1 VLIGL
6 LCSTI
11 QYSTVHHSRMVMNID
26 FFRPEKNDTFV
37 KVEKR
42 KRRSR
47 EKVEK
52 RREQMLL
59 KHRRDVEKEEK

>member
-1 VLIGL
+1 
-6 LCSTI
+6 
-11 QYSTVHHSRMVMNID
+11 MNID

-52 RREQMLL
+52 RREEMLL
-59 KHRRDVEKEEK
+59 KHQRDVEEEER

>member
-1 VLIGL
+1 
-6 LCSTI
+6 
-11 QYSTVHHSRMVMNID
+11 MNID
-26 FFRPEKNDTFV
+26 FFRLEKNDTFV

-52 RREQMLL
+52 RREEILL